1 VLPDAKTPNSPDWW
15 LLRLGARLGG
25 DIPRMDRLDDYW
37 RGNHPLPFGNMKM
50 REAYRKFQKQS
61 KTNFCKLVAES
72 VVERLKVTGFRT
84 GGDGSETLDKQAWG
98 WWQSN
103 HLDADSGLVHRAAI
117 VMSRA
122 YVIVGEDPDHPGQ
135 PLVTGEDPR
144 QVIHESSPTNRR
156 KRLAALKTWWDDIN
170 SRQQAVLYLPDSIH
184 YYRGRTQ
191 KQPPTNMWTQ
201 AAWEPDVSDDYPDG
215 YAVNTLGEVP
225 VVPFMCCPDLGGN
238 TLGEFE
244 DVLPVQD
251 RINTEVL
258 DRMVISTM
266 QAYRQRWAT
275 GVDLTDENG
284 NPAGGFDPGADLLWN
299 VADDAAKFGE
309 FQPADLTSVLKAVEA
324 DVQHLAAIT
333 RTPPHYLLGSII
345 NAPLALDTVI
355 PTPDGRTT
363 MGDVSIGDAVFDETG
378 TVQKVTA
385 ISPIFVDRDCYRVV
399 FSDGTS
405 VVADGAHLWT
415 TTHFSDPQRP
425 YWRPTRGTGYTGKQL
440 RGAFRETSTVTTE
453 QIAASLRTSMGT
465 NNHFIEVAGPPDGPE
480 REYLIH
486 PYVLGVWLG
495 DGDRVNG
502 LITSHV
508 DDAAEMATHL
518 RDCGERVDVR
528 PYTDHEHR
536 NCMHICIRHDPD
548 LCPYGHDRGQPKGTH
563 TISRH
568 CMECDRVRQL
578 DKYHGRPSQLPA
590 RSNRS
595 FVARLKL
602 AGLWKNKHIPEEYFH
617 GSFKQ
622 RLALLQGLMDTDG
635 TVKRG
640 QGGMELGFHDE
651 RLSTDAARLIQ
662 SLGHKVMLRKGRF
675 TSKSKGIAG
684 DRWRLV
690 WSARD
695 PVFRLAR
702 KAALQNTE
710 FSSSGQQKV
719 FQRFIVSCDPVDSVP
734 VRCITVTGPSH
745 LFCVTDA
752 FIATHNSGDALAAA
766 ETGLTSKVTER
777 SAEFGESWETVYQ
790 LAGMVQGKTVPD
802 DCEVI
807 WQDPQ
812 FRTLMEMAAANVQ
825 LVTAGVP
832 WRTRMS
838 LLPFTPSQIDRMQS
852 ERASDAMLNSILSP
866 PAAPFNAPKPAGAPG
881 GAAVP
886 AQAVARAMGLPA
898 GSAAAERVRPSG
910 PAISSQP

>member
-122 YVIVGEDPDHPGQ
+122 YVIVGEDPDKPGQ

-191 KQPPTNMWTQ
+191 KQPPMNMWTQ

-333 RTPPHYLLGSII
+333 RTPPHYLLG
-345 NAPLALDTVI
+345 A
-355 PTPDGRTT
+355 
-363 MGDVSIGDAVFDETG
+363 M
-378 TVQKVTA
+378 
-385 ISPIFVDRDCYRVV
+385 
-399 FSDGTS
+399 
-405 VVADGAHLWT
+405 
-415 TTHFSDPQRP
+415 
-425 YWRPTRGTGYTGKQL
+425 
-440 RGAFRETSTVTTE
+440 
-453 QIAASLRTSMGT
+453 
-465 NNHFIEVAGPPDGPE
+465 
-480 REYLIH
+480 
-486 PYVLGVWLG
+486 
-495 DGDRVNG
+495 VN
-502 LITSHV
+502 L
-508 DDAAEMATHL
+508 
-518 RDCGERVDVR
+518 
-528 PYTDHEHR
+528 
-536 NCMHICIRHDPD
+536 
-548 LCPYGHDRGQPKGTH
+548 
-563 TISRH
+563 
-568 CMECDRVRQL
+568 
-578 DKYHGRPSQLPA
+578 
-590 RSNRS
+590 
-595 FVARLKL
+595 
-602 AGLWKNKHIPEEYFH
+602 
-617 GSFKQ
+617 
-622 RLALLQGLMDTDG
+622 
-635 TVKRG
+635 
-640 QGGMELGFHDE
+640 
-651 RLSTDAARLIQ
+651 
-662 SLGHKVMLRKGRF
+662 
-675 TSKSKGIAG
+675 
-684 DRWRLV
+684 
-690 WSARD
+690 
-695 PVFRLAR
+695 
-702 KAALQNTE
+702 
-710 FSSSGQQKV
+710 
-719 FQRFIVSCDPVDSVP
+719 
-734 VRCITVTGPSH
+734 
-745 LFCVTDA
+745 
-752 FIATHNSGDALAAA
+752 SGDALSAA

-898 GSAAAERVRPSG
+898 GSAAAERLRPSG
-910 PAISSQP
+910 PAISSQL